1 MIVNELLC
9 YTIHHM
15 NSSAPENIKRILNS
29 FYSAK
34 EIIDAKKLLWTE
46 CKDNL
51 EDYQNRNSTSTRT
64 AAVASIE
71 DIFGALMKL
80 DAGNNTPI
88 VYAKDLNRVPDRQ
101 PEELNYAM
109 LIQKVATLNRYK
121 IDNEQVV
128 SKLAADILELQD
140 VVLSR
145 TNSAMPDRNYDN
157 SNESNDANE
166 TTDSEHRNDNQHIQQ
181 ETITD
186 TEIIAENGREDE
198 QQPIDAPQDE
208 LINNPEI
215 HDQQS
220 NEPTGAA
227 QPINQHIDATDN
239 TENDLQNIVPEAL
252 QTAAV
257 GLQTTPAT
265 QHTTPVIPQ
274 TPTSALQPSP
284 PIQHTTAT
292 TPLTPALRPQTP
304 PQRQRTASEVLQSP
318 APLRGRPD
326 PRPLQTPADQLPSGQ
341 RQGNDIR
348 RPLTGDTGH
357 NYRPRQHQQRR
368 SPPVVDADGFTL
380 VQNRR
385 RVIGNNST
393 THGNLRGAL
402 PPTRQLFVSRVTHGN
417 ERDIYEYIESKH
429 IEPHNVESM
438 SHEHSKYKSFKV
450 TISVLDKNTML
461 TEKFWPNGVQCMMW
475 RYSRRSYS
483 DSSDHEQQ
491 YDRYDRYDR
500 YDPHRRVHQ
509 GHYQHQQY
517 S

>member
-51 EDYQNRNSTSTRT
+51 EIYQNRNSTSTRT
-64 AAVASIE
+64 AAVAGIE

-145 TNSAMPDRNYDN
+145 TNSAMPGSINSNNDRIDDN
-157 SNESNDANE
+157 SNDSNDANE

-186 TEIIAENGREDE
+186 TEINAENGREESNVSNDEINAQIDE

-252 QTAAV
+252 QTVAV

-265 QHTTPVIPQ
+265 QHTTPDIPQ
-274 TPTSALQPSP
+274 TPTAALQPSP
-284 PIQHTTAT
+284 STQHTTAT
-292 TPLTPALRPQTP
+292 TPVTPASRPQTP

-318 APLRGRPD
+318 APVRGRQD
-326 PRPLQTPADQLPSGQ
+326 PRPLQTPANQLPSGQ

-348 RPLTGDTGH
+348 RPLI
-357 NYRPRQHQQRR
+357 YR
-368 SPPVVDADGFTL
+368 
-380 VQNRR
+380 
-385 RVIGNNST
+385 
-393 THGNLRGAL
+393 
-402 PPTRQLFVSRVTHGN
+402 
-417 ERDIYEYIESKH
+417 
-429 IEPHNVESM
+429 
-438 SHEHSKYKSFKV
+438 
-450 TISVLDKNTML
+450 
-461 TEKFWPNGVQCMMW
+461 
-475 RYSRRSYS
+475 
-483 DSSDHEQQ
+483 
-491 YDRYDRYDR
+491 
-500 YDPHRRVHQ
+500 
-509 GHYQHQQY
+509 
-517 S
+517 